1 MYESHPSLT
10 IWLKTA
16 EKVGFGGSILSYSL
30 LISSNSSL
38 EILTEYGIVTV
49 KRLITLHYDTH
60 FSLRP
65 SRGQLIVV

>member
-1 MYESHPSLT
+1 LT
-10 IWLKTA
+10 TWLKTA

-49 KRLITLHYDTH
+49 KPDITLHYNTH
-60 FSLRP
+60 FSLRHD
-65 SRGQLIVV
+65 REQLIVV

>member
-1 MYESHPSLT
+1 MT

-38 EILTEYGIVTV
+38 EILTEYGIVTL
-49 KRLITLHYDTH
+49 KLRITLHYTT
-60 FSLRP
+60 LRT
-65 SRGQLIVV
+65 SHYAMVEGS